1 MEFIPGIQGWLNIWK
16 SINVIHHNN
25 KLKKKKKSLDYTII
39 NHIQTKQLTSTRFMI
54 KSFKKKNREELP
66 QLDTVSTKNLQLTL
80 YLMLKD

>member
-1 MEFIPGIQGWLNIWK
+1 MEFIPGIQAWLNTWK

-25 KLKKKKKSLDYTII
+25 KLKKKKKSHDYTMI

-54 KSFKKKNREELP
+54 KNFQKKNKEELP